1 MKIKGQRV
9 ILRDDH
15 RDSASDD
22 FFRWLNMEEWK
33 YYDEPDQPFQPISR
47 EEFDKRAKK
56 NREEFDKRNKKKSK
70 GSSSSRPS
78 PGWHIDTV
86 DGQHIGWVNYYN
98 WDQEEKSAF
107 IGICI
112 PEEENW
118 GKGYGTE
125 AVSLFLNF
133 LFDSFGLNTIRTA
146 TWTGNKRMVR
156 CAQKAGFTNQKIMP
170 HRSSISVRGE
180 PLERIEF
187 SLSSAE
193 WFKTNRDGG

>member
-1 MKIKGQRV
+1 MKIKGQRL

-15 RDSASDD
+15 RDSDDDD
-22 FFRWLNMEEWK
+22 FFRWMNLEEWK

-47 EEFDKRAKK
+47 EEFDKRI
-56 NREEFDKRNKKKSK
+56 KKKSK
-70 GSSSSRPS
+70 GSSSSS
-78 PGWHIDTV
+78 NSEGWHIDTV
-86 DGQHIGWVNYYN
+86 EGQHIGWVNYYN

-133 LFDSFGLNTIRTA
+133 LFDSLGLNTIRTA
-146 TWTGNKRMVR
+146 TWTGNKRMVH

-193 WFKTNRDGG
+193 WYKTNRDGG

>member
-1 MKIKGQRV
+1 LKIKGQQL
-9 ILRDDH
+9 ILRRDDP
-15 RDSASDD
+15 RDSDHD
-22 FFRWLNMEEWK
+22 NLFRWLNLEEWK
-33 YYDEPDQPFQPISR
+33 YYDQPDQPFQPISR
-47 EEFDKRAKK
+47 EEFDKRIKK
-56 NREEFDKRNKKKSK
+56 ESERSSSHSNSK
-70 GSSSSRPS
+70 G
-78 PGWHIDTV
+78 WWIDTV
-86 DGQHIGWVNYYN
+86 EGQHIGWINYYN

-133 LFDSFGLNTIRTA
+133 LFDSLGLNTIRTA
-146 TWTGNKRMVR
+146 TWTGNKRMVH

-193 WFKTNRDGG
+193 WYKTNRDGG

>member
-1 MKIKGQRV
+1 MKIKGQLV
-9 ILRDDH
+9 ILRDDP
-15 RDSASDD
+15 RDTDSDE

-33 YYDEPDQPFQPISR
+33 YYDQPDQPFQPISR
-47 EEFDKRAKK
+47 EEFDERANKT
-56 NREEFDKRNKKKSK
+56 REEYDKRNKEKSK

-98 WDQEEKSAF
+98 WDQEGKSAF

-118 GKGYGTE
+118 GRGYGTE

-133 LFDSFGLNTIRTA
+133 LFDSSGLKTIRTA
-146 TWTGNKRMVR
+146 TWTGNIRMVR

-170 HRSSISVRGE
+170 HRSSVSIRGE
-180 PLERIEF
+180 PLERIEL

-193 WFKTNRDGG
+193 WFKSNRDGG

>member
-9 ILRDDH
+9 ILSDES
-15 RDSASDD
+15 RDSNSDD
-22 FFRWLNMEEWK
+22 FFRWFNMEEWQ

-56 NREEFDKRNKKKSK
+56 NREEFDKKAKRK
-70 GSSSSRPS
+70 SRPN
-78 PGWHIDTV
+78 PGYHIDTV
-86 DGQHIGWVNYYN
+86 DGQHIGWVSIYK
-98 WDQEEKSAF
+98 WDQEEKSTF
-107 IGICI
+107 IGISI
-112 PEEENW
+112 PDEENW

-133 LFDSFGLNTIRTA
+133 LFDSYGLNTIRTA

-156 CAQKAGFTNQKIMP
+156 CAQKAGFTNPKIMP

>member
-1 MKIKGQRV
+1 MKIKGQLV
-9 ILRDDH
+9 ILRDDP
-15 RDSASDD
+15 RDSDSDD
-22 FFRWLNMEEWK
+22 FFRWFNMEEWK
-33 YYDEPDQPFQPISR
+33 YYDQPDQPFQPISR
-47 EEFDKRAKK
+47 EEFDKLAKK
-56 NREEFDKRNKKKSK
+56 K
-70 GSSSSRPS
+70 SRPS
-78 PGWHIDTV
+78 PGYHIDTV
-86 DGQHIGWVNYYN
+86 DGQHIGWVTCYN

-133 LFDSFGLNTIRTA
+133 LFDSLGLNTIRTA

-193 WFKTNRDGG
+193 WYKTNRDGG

>member
-1 MKIKGQRV
+1 MKISGQRV
-9 ILRDDH
+9 ILHDDP
-15 RDSASDD
+15 RDSSSDD
-22 FFRWLNMEEWK
+22 FFRWFNMEEWQ

-47 EEFDKRAKK
+47 DEFDKRAKK
-56 NREEFDKRNKKKSK
+56 NREEFDKKAKEK
-70 GSSSSRPS
+70 SRPNTS
-78 PGWHIDTV
+78 FHIDTV
-86 DGQHIGWVNYYN
+86 DGGHIGWVNCYN
-98 WDQEEKSAF
+98 WDQEGKSAF

-118 GKGYGTE
+118 GKGYGSE
-125 AVSLFLNF
+125 AVSLYLNF
-133 LFDSFGLNTIRTA
+133 LFDSIGLNTIRTA

-156 CAQKAGFTNQKIMP
+156 CAQKAGFINQKTMP

>member
-1 MKIKGQRV
+1 MKIQGRRI
-9 ILRDDH
+9 ILRREDP
-15 RDSASDD
+15 RDSDD
-22 FFRWLNMEEWK
+22 DNLFRWLNLEEWK
-33 YYDEPDQPFQPISR
+33 YYDQPDQPFQPISR
-47 EEFDKRAKK
+47 EEFDKRFKK
-56 NREEFDKRNKKKSK
+56 ESE
-70 GSSSSRPS
+70 GSSSSS
-78 PGWHIDTV
+78 SSKGWHIDTV
-86 DGQHIGWVNYYN
+86 EGQHIGWVNYYN
-98 WDQEEKSAF
+98 WDREEKSAF

-133 LFDSFGLNTIRTA
+133 LFDSLGLNTIRTA
-146 TWTGNKRMVR
+146 TWTGNKRMVH

-170 HRSSISVRGE
+170 HPTSTSIRGE

-193 WFKTNRDGG
+193 WCKANRDGG

>member
-15 RDSASDD
+15 RDSDSDD
-22 FFRWLNMEEWK
+22 FFRWLNIEEWK
-33 YYDEPDQPFQPISR
+33 YYDQPDQPFQPISR

-56 NREEFDKRNKKKSK
+56 NREKSDKRNKKD
-70 GSSSSRPS
+70 RPTS
-78 PGWHIDTV
+78 WHIDTL
-86 DGQHIGWVNYYN
+86 DGQHIGWVNTYN
-98 WDQEEKSAF
+98 WDQEEKSVF

-112 PEEENW
+112 PEEGHW
-118 GKGYGTE
+118 GKGHGTE
-125 AVSLFLNF
+125 AVSLFLNY
-133 LFDSFGLNTIRTA
+133 LFDSFGLHTIQAA
-146 TWTGNKRMVR
+146 TWTGNIRMVR
-156 CAQKAGFTNQKIMP
+156 CAQKAGFTNQKLIP

-193 WFKTNRDGG
+193 WYKTNRDGG

>member
-1 MKIKGQRV
+1 MKIQGRRI
-9 ILRDDH
+9 ILRREDP
-15 RDSASDD
+15 RDSDD
-22 FFRWLNMEEWK
+22 DNLFRWLNLEEWK
-33 YYDEPDQPFQPISR
+33 YYDQPDQPFQPISR
-47 EEFDKRAKK
+47 EEFDKRLKK
-56 NREEFDKRNKKKSK
+56 QRSSPSSTSK
-70 GSSSSRPS
+70 G
-78 PGWHIDTV
+78 WWIDTV
-86 DGQHIGWVNYYN
+86 EGQHIGSINYYKY
-98 WDQEEKSAF
+98 DEEEKSAF

-133 LFDSFGLNTIRTA
+133 LFDSFDLKTIRTA

-156 CAQKAGFTNQKIMP
+156 CAGKAGFTDQKIMP

-193 WFKTNRDGG
+193 WYETKGDDS